1 MMAASY
7 LGPAGSRRRFAIALG
22 GAVMLALIGLAGA
35 YKLGPKL
42 YNKVR
47 LGQLQGRRIYDEK
60 LDASAAFQRELER
73 ANRENK
79 KLLVM
84 LGGNW
89 CQWCLAL
96 DDLMHENAALRDQL
110 AARFVVLKL
119 DSVAARALD
128 AAWGK
133 PSSLG
138 VPVLIFVDERGAV
151 KHIQET
157 VSLELWHG
165 RLLGHDAER
174 VLQVLQRWS

>member
-1 MMAASY
+1 MKKR
-7 LGPAGSRRRFAIALG
+7 AGYVIGAIALFL
-22 GAVMLALIGLAGA
+22 VGLAGV
-35 YKLGPKL
+35 YKVGPRL

-60 LDASAAFQRELER
+60 VDAGAAFQRELER
-73 ANRENK
+73 ANREHK
-79 KLLVM
+79 TLLVM

-96 DDLMHENAALRDQL
+96 DDLMHEDAALRDQL

-119 DSVAARALD
+119 DSAAARSLD
-128 AAWGK
+128 DAWGK

-138 VPVLIFVDERGAV
+138 VPVLIFVDERGVV

-165 RLLGHDAER
+165 RLLRHDAER